1 MFSHTSDTY
10 NWRYANRKI
19 HTSAIILKPY
29 LLFDALVIVIAIKEM
44 SDERFLLRFYVQ
56 NS

>member
-1 MFSHTSDTY
+1 MFSHTYDTY
-10 NWRYANRKI
+10 KWRYANRKI
-19 HTSAIILKPY
+19 HTSAIILKPD

>member
-19 HTSAIILKPY
+19 HTSVIILKPY
-29 LLFDALVIVIAIKEM
+29 LPFDALVIVTAIKEM
-44 SDERFLLRFYVQ
+44 PDLRFLLRFYVQ